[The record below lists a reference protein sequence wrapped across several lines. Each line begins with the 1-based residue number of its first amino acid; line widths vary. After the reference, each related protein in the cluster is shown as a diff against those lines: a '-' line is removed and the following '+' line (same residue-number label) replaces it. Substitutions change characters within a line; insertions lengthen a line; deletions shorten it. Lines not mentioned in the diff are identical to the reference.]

1 MASFSYYFTEA
12 AVSLGRGRGSN
23 VLAIATIVL
32 ALFVLGAFLLVTTSL
47 DRMTAS
53 WGASAEM
60 SVYLQED
67 ASDVQRAAIENA
79 LAASPLVERRE
90 FVSKAQAAERFR
102 RDFPDLATAADGL
115 AVNPFPASY
124 ELRLRSAGAVPAR
137 AQDLARSVG
146 RLAGV
151 ADVRYD
157 QQWLDRLT
165 RIVGIVRWVG
175 LALATAL
182 AVAAGLTVAAV
193 VRLGMVARSDE
204 VEIMGL
210 VGAPLGAIR
219 GPFVLE
225 GVLQGGIGAT
235 LALLALRGGY
245 ELLRARIVAELPG
258 LDRSL
263 LQFLSPA
270 AIVSIVA
277 GGMIV
282 GCIGGLIATRAV
294 R

>member
-1 MASFSYYFTEA
+1 
-12 AVSLGRGRGSN
+12 
-23 VLAIATIVL
+23 VLAIATIAV
-32 ALFVLGAFLLVTTSL
+32 ALFVLGAFLLVTGTL
-47 DRMTAS
+47 DRMMATWS
-53 WGASAEM
+53 GSAEM
-60 SVYLQED
+60 SVYLQDE
-67 ASDVQRAAIENA
+67 ASDEQRAAIEGA
-79 LAASPLVERRE
+79 LAASPIVERRD
-90 FVSKAQAAERFR
+90 FVSKTQAAERFR

-124 ELRLRSAGAVPAR
+124 ELRLRATRVVPAR
-137 AQDLARSVG
+137 IEDLAHSVG
-146 RLAGV
+146 RMPGV

-157 QQWLDRLT
+157 QQWLDHIAR
-165 RIVGIVRWVG
+165 VVAIVRWVG
-175 LALATAL
+175 IVLASAL

-193 VRLGMVARSDE
+193 VRLGMFARSDE

-210 VGAPLGAIR
+210 VGAPMSAIR

-235 LALLALRGGY
+235 VALAALRVTF
-245 ELLRARIVAELPG
+245 EVLRVRVTSDLPG

-263 LQFLSPA
+263 VQFLSPA
-270 AIVSIVA
+270 AIVALVG

-282 GCIGGLIATRAV
+282 GCIGGLIATRGV